1 MSFENAETESEFID
15 AIRSIFRAYVPESDA
30 WAKPNFF
37 DINATV
43 IGGLAWSGYNEA
55 RNGIDA
61 RLNIRTVQG
70 EALDLLAATPPLN
83 FFRLGE
89 RPAMGSVK
97 FISDTVA
104 TVNAGEVFT
113 TADGVEYTATETV
126 TLVDGMAEIPVT
138 SNASGIDQNSLPN
151 QPLDTV
157 LDGEVY
163 SCGIVGG
170 ADVECDEDFRNRIF
184 AERSKSFFFG
194 SQKSYENI
202 VNGYPGVTRVYTLG
216 GYILP
221 IMDGTRPCGIPTCQD
236 LENIADSFNE
246 PCLTP
251 AGCAP
256 TLALATGKVFAPE
269 INWCK
274 APDFCAVELA
284 IQTWLRANYG
294 LGDSISAADFL
305 SFLNSEFRGFG
316 ATLGACCDFSAEPHE
331 IYSCVEI
338 IHGC

>member
-30 WAKPNFF
+30 WSKPNFF

-70 EALDLLAATPPLN
+70 EALDLLAATPPLS

-89 RPAMGSVK
+89 RPSMGSVK
-97 FISDTVA
+97 FTSDTVA

-126 TLVDGMAEIPVT
+126 ALVDGMAEIPVT
-138 SNASGIDQNSLPN
+138 SNANGVDQNSLPN
-151 QPLDTV
+151 QPLETA

-194 SQKSYENI
+194 SQKSYETI
-202 VNGYPGVTRVYTLG
+202 VNGYPGITRVYFKDG
-216 GYILP
+216 FIFP
-221 IMDGTRPCGIPTCQD
+221 MMDDTRPCGIPTCQD
-236 LENIADSFNE
+236 LENIADSFND

-256 TLALATGKVFAPE
+256 ALSPATAKVFAPE
-269 INWCK
+269 ISWCK
-274 APDFCAVELA
+274 APDYCAVEA
-284 IQTWLRANYG
+284 SIKQWLIENYG
-294 LGDSISAADFL
+294 LGQAVVATDFIA
-305 SFLNSEFRGFG
+305 FLNAEYSEFG
-316 ATLGACCDFSAEPHE
+316 ASLVGCCDFPAEPYD